1 MSGPAGL
8 REWVAGRIPLL
19 KEAAGVWIVG
29 GGPRDS
35 LLGRAVGDLDFAVE
49 GDARALGRRVADA
62 LDAAY
67 YDLDRERGAGRVV
80 WKDPDGRRR
89 FLDFSGLRSTDLES
103 DLRARDFTA
112 NALAVP
118 MAGPGQVMDPTGGR
132 DDLRRKILRVPL
144 PNAIADDPVRAL
156 RGVRLAS
163 ELGFTIETHT
173 RERIR
178 VDGRGL
184 DRVAPERV
192 RDELFRVFSA
202 PHPGRALR
210 VLSHLALLQIA
221 LPEMAGGGARPA
233 HQPHAGSAWDHSLAV
248 VDRLANV
255 LGVLGP
261 APDPEAAA
269 EIALA
274 HVSLRLGTYRNPLQA
289 DLAAEMV
296 PGRTAR
302 SLLFLAAL
310 GHRGKAEWTPGPDR
324 RRFPEDSEG
333 ILRATRRLGL
343 SRGEADWTGR
353 ISRTIPW
360 PSDFD
365 AGPPLPPRLVY
376 RFLRRSGAAAP
387 EASLLMLADVHA
399 RSNGSPQEAEW
410 IQAIESVRA
419 LFQAYWD
426 GRARWLE
433 FEPLIRGDVLAKEL
447 GEAPGPAIGR
457 ALEEIREAQA
467 AGEITTVPEAIR
479 LARRTLRTSRSA
491 GQDAMDPGSASS
503 SIKDRS

>member
-8 REWVAGRIPLL
+8 REWVVGRIPLL

-35 LLGRAVGDLDFAVE
+35 LLGRTVGDLDFAVE

-67 YDLDRERGAGRVV
+67 YELDRERGAGRVV

-103 DLRARDFTA
+103 DLRARDFTV

-156 RGVRLAS
+156 RGVRLAA
-163 ELGFTIETHT
+163 ELGFTIESHT
-173 RERIR
+173 RERMR

-184 DRVAPERV
+184 ERVAPERV

-202 PHPGRALR
+202 PRPGKALR

-221 LPEMAGGGARPA
+221 LPEMAGGGERPA
-233 HQPHAGSAWDHSLAV
+233 HPPHAGSAWDHCLAV
-248 VDRLANV
+248 VDRLADV

-261 APDPEAAA
+261 VPDPEAAA

-274 HVSLRLGTYRNPLQA
+274 HVSLRLGAYRSALQA
-289 DLAAEMV
+289 HLASEMV

-302 SLLFLAAL
+302 ALLFLAAL
-310 GHRGKAEWTPGPDR
+310 GHRGQAEWTQGPEDR
-324 RRFPEDSEG
+324 RIPEDSEA
-333 ILRATRRLGL
+333 LVRATRRLGL
-343 SRGEADWTGR
+343 SRGEVDWAGR
-353 ISRTIPW
+353 VSRTIPW

-365 AGPPLPPRLVY
+365 AGPPLPPRPVY
-376 RFLRRSGAAAP
+376 RFLRRSGGAAP
-387 EASLLMLADVHA
+387 EGSLLMLADVHA
-399 RSNGSPQEAEW
+399 RSVGSPPEAEW
-410 IQAIESVRA
+410 TQAIESVRA
-419 LFQAYWD
+419 LFHAFWD
-426 GRARWLE
+426 DRARWLE

-447 GEAPGPAIGR
+447 GEVPGPAIGR
-457 ALEEIREAQA
+457 ALEAIREAQA
-467 AGEITTVPEAIR
+467 AGEIATVPEAIR
-479 LARRTLRTSRSA
+479 LARRTLETSTSA
-491 GQDAMDPGSASS
+491 GQGAMDRGSASS
-503 SIKDRS
+503 SIRDRS